1 MNKDMLVKQ
10 ARIDDRIIDL
20 AFDREHSGSY
30 FTVIVGKNGSGKSRL
45 LREISLDVFEP
56 SIRKKVICISNGYFH
71 KFVTA
76 NNYKNNVSW
85 EDCGYRNLCLSDS
98 FEGHFVM
105 GDGFSNVFNREIISA
120 LFGSADTRL
129 KTLKLLRDFNFF
141 DGVSVSI
148 SLYSHI
154 GEFDGEGIRFDRE
167 SLGMKLVASV
177 NKYDVIDEELSKI
190 HENINLFIKSS
201 NYIEMIKGCKLCQ
214 VDGVDKKLLQNS
226 CLRNHDHFLSFDFDV
241 NSDSKQAEN
250 MPDEFINA
258 LLFLNKYRLI
268 TVRQLVFKKGNNVV
282 NMKELS
288 SGELSVLLCI
298 LKINSEIEDGSLIL
312 IDEPEL
318 SLHPAWQS
326 KIIPSI
332 NECFSSYRG
341 CHFIIATHSPLV
353 VSSIPEH
360 NSAIVILDEE
370 TRIIPGEKSHRKSA
384 DYQLFTVLGYAGDQN
399 EYIKRRFMIMMSKLS
414 TGVDLSSNELL
425 FIEKAQNLLEDA
437 DEEDFTKYLLNQVVC
452 LLHGV

>member
-20 AFDREHSGSY
+20 AFDRDHSGNY
-30 FTVIVGKNGSGKSRL
+30 FTVIVGKNGTGKSRL

-71 KFVTA
+71 KFVSE
-76 NNYKNNVSW
+76 NNYKNNVSQ

-120 LFGSADTRL
+120 LFGSADTRH
-129 KTLKLLRDFNFF
+129 KTLKLLSDFNFF

-148 SLYSHI
+148 SLYNHI
-154 GEFDGEGIRFDRE
+154 GEFDGEGIRFDSE
-167 SLGMKLVASV
+167 SLGIKLVASV

-190 HENINLFIKSS
+190 HENINIFIKSS
-201 NYIEMIKGCKLCQ
+201 NYIEMIKECRLCQ
-214 VDGVDKKLLQNS
+214 VDGVDKKVLHKN

-241 NSDSKQAEN
+241 DSDSKQAEN
-250 MPDEFINA
+250 MSDEFINA

-268 TVRQLVFKKGNNVV
+268 TVRQLAFKKSNNVV

-370 TRIIPGEKSHRKSA
+370 ARIISGGKSHRKSA
-384 DYQLFTVLGYAGDQN
+384 DYQLFTVLGHAGDQN
-399 EYIKRRFMIMMSKLS
+399 EYVKRRLMIMISKLS
-414 TGVDLSSNELL
+414 TGVDLNSNELV

-437 DEEDFTKYLLNQVVC
+437 NDEDFTKYLIGQVIC
-452 LLHGV
+452 LLREV